1 VKFAL
6 FYEIP
11 VARPWDA
18 ASEHRAYKHTIEQAV
33 LGDRVGFDAFWTVEH
48 HFLEEY
54 SHCSNPEVLY
64 GAIASRTERIRL
76 GYGVRLMPKPYNHP
90 VRTAESV
97 AVLDLVSDG
106 RVDFGTGRSATRIEL
121 EGFGIDPHDTREMWR
136 EAIEHVV
143 GCWTNDTY
151 SFEGKHWQMPPRR
164 VQPKP
169 LQQPHPPLWG
179 ATTSDDGHAQMGELG
194 LGLCSFAVGVS
205 PEDVKK
211 KIDIYREAVGRC
223 TKPIGKYVHDEAATF
238 TMCTVAPT
246 EAEARE
252 TARTSFEWYPKVGA
266 RQIAAVAEWMA
277 ERKQAL
283 GNYGYAADMKT
294 VADDGSLDLLSLEY
308 LVESGA
314 CVLGTPDQAVEAC
327 RRYEEAGVD
336 LLLCLVNP
344 YEIGHEQV
352 MQTIQLMG
360 DHVIPEFR

>member
-1 VKFAL
+1 
-6 FYEIP
+6 
-11 VARPWDA
+11 
-18 ASEHRAYKHTIEQAV
+18 
-33 LGDRVGFDAFWTVEH
+33 
-48 HFLEEY
+48 
-54 SHCSNPEVLY
+54 
-64 GAIASRTERIRL
+64 
-76 GYGVRLMPKPYNHP
+76 
-90 VRTAESV
+90 
-97 AVLDLVSDG
+97 
-106 RVDFGTGRSATRIEL
+106 
-121 EGFGIDPHDTREMWR
+121 MWR
-136 EAIEHVV
+136 EALDHVV

-151 SFEGKHWQMPPRR
+151 SFEGKHWQMPSRR

-205 PEDVKK
+205 PEEVQK
-211 KIDIYREAVGRC
+211 KIDIYRDAVGRC
-223 TKPIGKYVHDEAATF
+223 TNPIGKYVHDEAATF

-277 ERKQAL
+277 ERNQEL
-283 GNYGYAADMKT
+283 GNYDYAANMKS